1 MYKKIFIPL
10 DNSKYSNYCEDLGI
24 SLATQLGSEIIGGH
38 VYAANLHHK
47 RFREME
53 SGLPEKYREEN
64 ELKKQRE
71 FHNTLIGRGLR
82 MISDSYLD
90 RLEKKCQE
98 SKVPFARNILEGKN
112 YLELVKDI
120 KSKDYDLVIIGA
132 LGLGEVK
139 GNLIGSVCERVV
151 RRINTDVLVVKND
164 KPLEGKVIVAV
175 DGSEQSFSGVEI
187 AGFLSK
193 TCGMNIEA
201 ISAFDHNYHLAAF
214 AGIANVL
221 SEEVGEVFKSEE
233 QEKLHEDVIDK
244 GLEKIYQDHLDNA
257 AKITRNRGID
267 IKTTILQGKP
277 YDQIL
282 QHAERENP
290 ALLILGRTGIH
301 SVNGLDMGSATE
313 NIIRMA
319 KCNVLI
325 TNCSENAKTNFFH
338 PIEDKISEKADHAV
352 GKVIKDN
359 SYVSGENGGQ
369 YSETREVLV
378 WAKEAR
384 TRISKVPSFVKRMVV
399 KQIED
404 YARAMGAEEIT
415 TKIMEEAKVEWED
428 SMTSSKCTELD
439 TPQN

>member
-10 DNSKYSNYCEDLGI
+10 DNSKYSNYCEDLGV

-38 VYAANLHHK
+38 VYAAMLHNK

-53 SGLPEKYREEN
+53 SGLPERYQEEN

-71 FHNTLIGRGLR
+71 FHNTLIGKGLR

-90 RLEKKCQE
+90 SLEKKCQDE
-98 SKVPFARNILEGKN
+98 KIPFMRNIREGKN

-120 KSKDYDLVIIGA
+120 KDADYDLVIIGA
-132 LGLGEVK
+132 LGLGEVN

-151 RRINTDVLVVKND
+151 RRINTDVLVVKNNR
-164 KPLEGKVIVAV
+164 PLDGRVIVAV
-175 DGSEQSFSGVEI
+175 DGSEQSFAGVKI
-187 AGFLSK
+187 AGFLAK
-193 TCGMNIEA
+193 TYGMNIEA
-201 ISAFDHNYHLAAF
+201 VSAFDHHYHLVAF

-221 SEEVGEVFKSEE
+221 SEEMGDVFKSDE
-233 QEKLHEDVIDK
+233 QEKLHKEVIDR
-244 GLEKIYQDHLDNA
+244 GLEKIYQDHLEKA
-257 AKITRNRGID
+257 ARITRNRGIG

-282 QHAERENP
+282 KHTERENP
-290 ALLILGRTGIH
+290 ALLILGRTGVH

-325 TNCSENAKTNFFH
+325 TNSPNNVKTNFFH
-338 PIEDKISEKADHAV
+338 PVKDKISKKTDHAV
-352 GKVIKDN
+352 EKVTRDN
-359 SYVSGENGGQ
+359 SYVSRENGQ
-369 YSETREVLV
+369 YSEKKEEFI
-378 WAKEAR
+378 WAEEAK
-384 TRISKVPSFVKRMVV
+384 TRISKVPLFVKKMVV

-404 YARAMGAEEIT
+404 YVRTKGVKEIT
-415 TKIMEEAKVEWED
+415 SKIVEEAKTQWED
-428 SMTSSKCTELD
+428 SMPFSKSTKLN
-439 TPQN
+439 TLQK